1 MGDSQKPR
9 SIQKHLKK
17 CFEGINK
24 VTFRALDK
32 SDETELPRDEITCL
46 VSKEGEKVQLVR
58 TIQPHNYDGKVEEWL
73 YHLEL
78 SMKSSI

>member
-24 VTFRALDK
+24 VTFRALNT
-32 SDETELPRDEITCL
+32 SDETELPQDEITCL
-46 VSKEGEKVQLVR
+46 VSKEGEKVQLIR
-58 TIQPHNYDGKVEEWL
+58 SIRPHDYDGKVEEWL
-73 YHLEL
+73 ARLEQ